1 MSNTHHFF
9 NRQPILSYD
18 GEVFAY
24 DLQYEGIDDE
34 VRLSVLSSHLI
45 SSVLNNFGKKRIL
58 GNKLGFIKIDEAF
71 LLSDRMLTAPVE
83 GFIYSLMDNLR
94 VTKELYARLQ
104 EMKQLGYI
112 FALHDMSI
120 KTGSFKRFVPILT
133 LIDYVKVN
141 MKGFPQEY
149 LISLRKLLNEY
160 KIMLIGVN
168 IQEHELC
175 AIARGL
181 KFDYVE
187 GYYFSEPVLIEDKN
201 FDAKSLTL
209 LQLYNMLLSDASVEK
224 LVLTFE
230 NNPELIVQLL
240 QFINSQSFALVH
252 NVSSI
257 SQVLTLLGREQLA
270 QWLMMLM
277 YGNSIN
283 QGQYNEPLMQMVQN
297 RTRLMQG
304 LFKLIHPR
312 LTKKEEGKAFFVG
325 VMSLSSTVML
335 MPLRIILKEM
345 NLSLD
350 VQMALLERSGEL
362 GEMLVAV
369 ESIEKFKL
377 KKLKKFMM
385 KYGIKAHNIEYLMKQ
400 TSVEILNG

>member
-1 MSNTHHFF
+1 MSDSHHFF

-24 DLQYEGIDDE
+24 DLQYEGVDEE

-58 GNKLGFIKIDEAF
+58 GNRLGFIKIDEAF
-71 LLSDRMLTAPVE
+71 LLSDRIFSAPIK
-83 GFIYSLMDNLR
+83 GFVYSIMDTLR
-94 VTKELYARLQ
+94 VTKELFNRLK
-104 EMKQLGYI
+104 EMKKSGYV
-112 FALHDMSI
+112 FALHDISI
-120 KTGSFKRFVPILT
+120 KTGSFKRFTPILPLVT
-133 LIDYVKVN
+133 YVKIDIR
-141 MKGFPQEY
+141 GFPQEY
-149 LISLRKLLNEY
+149 LITLRKLLNEHE
-160 KIMLIGVN
+160 IMLIGVN

-209 LQLYNMLLSDASVEK
+209 LQLYNMLLSDASVEE
-224 LVLTFE
+224 LVITFE
-230 NNPELIVQLL
+230 GNPELIVQLL
-240 QFINSQSFALVH
+240 QFINSQSFALV
-252 NVSSI
+252 NKVSSI

-277 YGNSIN
+277 YGKSMN
-283 QGQYNEPLMQMVQN
+283 QDKYYKPLMQMVQN

-304 LFKLIHPR
+304 LFKLIHPK
-312 LTKKEEGKAFFVG
+312 LTKQEEGKAFFVG
-325 VMSLSSTVML
+325 VMSLSSTVMS
-335 MPLRIILKEM
+335 MPLRLILKEM

-362 GEMLVAV
+362 GEMLTAV

-385 KYGIKAHNIEYLMKQ
+385 KYGLDMHNIEYLMKQ
-400 TSVEILNG
+400 TSMERLND